1 MHCASCAGTIERVLL
16 KTAGVHV
23 ATVNFASET
32 TLVEFDENII
42 SETGLAQA
50 VESVGYK
57 LDVGLRASPA
67 HSHADASM
75 DKMDMRVKSF
85 NYLTETVF
93 FRKSENLTETF
104 FFSSTFCELF
114 FCL

>member
-1 MHCASCAGTIERVLL
+1 MYLNLDIAETL
-16 KTAGVHV
+16 
-23 ATVNFASET
+23 NFAIDFLGVSAGFCINNRE
-32 TLVEFDENII
+32 
-42 SETGLAQA
+42 
-50 VESVGYK
+50 
-57 LDVGLRASPA
+57 
-67 HSHADASM
+67 
-75 DKMDMRVKSF
+75 RVKSF

>member
-1 MHCASCAGTIERVLL
+1 MRSSRVDVNLVAKKLIVLL
-16 KTAGVHV
+16 D
-23 ATVNFASET
+23 ET
-32 TLVEFDENII
+32 WSDHQNIKG
-42 SETGLAQA
+42 SF
-50 VESVGYK
+50 
-57 LDVGLRASPA
+57 
-67 HSHADASM
+67 
-75 DKMDMRVKSF
+75 RVKSF